1 MNILYRLACIVFLV
15 VCCQAHAAPAESK
28 ATQAIDYPAI
38 FKQAASNFQF
48 KFNERQAVAQMDQ
61 MLVQQYAAGRIATE
75 KDAYLKTLFYQ
86 AASLLMNGHP
96 IAGGTVV
103 AIARQQ
109 PAFRTSAAGRGMA
122 DFVDAMLSGD
132 EDEGDEL
139 AEFAVQTKKAQVIL
153 KSLRPALQLSAQL
166 RVIGEIY
173 HDDVAVRAGEIALK
187 QLHVTPAEEKII
199 NSARVR
205 K

>member
-1 MNILYRLACIVFLV
+1 MKTLFQIVCIAILAACCHAQAEPAGSKTAPV
-15 VCCQAHAAPAESK
+15 V
-28 ATQAIDYPAI
+28 DYPAV
-38 FKQAASNFQF
+38 FKQAASSYQF
-48 KFNERQAVAQMDQ
+48 KINERQAVAQMDR

-75 KDAYLKTLFYQ
+75 KDAYLKTLYYQ
-86 AASLLMNGHP
+86 AAMYLMNGHP

-109 PAFRTSAAGRGMA
+109 PAFRSSPAGRGMA

-132 EDEGDEL
+132 EDEDDEL
-139 AEFAVQTKKAQVIL
+139 AVFAERTKKAQALL
-153 KSLRPALQLSAQL
+153 KSVRPAIQLEAQL

-187 QLHVTPAEEKII
+187 QLRVTPAEQKII
-199 NSARVR
+199 SSALAV